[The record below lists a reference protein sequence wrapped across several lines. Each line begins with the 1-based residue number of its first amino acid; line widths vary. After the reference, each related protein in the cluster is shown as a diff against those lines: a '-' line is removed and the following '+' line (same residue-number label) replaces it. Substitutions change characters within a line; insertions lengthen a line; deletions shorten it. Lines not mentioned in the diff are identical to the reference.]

1 MSDTYTVV
9 IIKNMD
15 SPLVNKLTLNQLRKL
30 RETINS
36 FPDTEDGLKIKLAFA
51 DAFIDAL
58 NQIDSKEIKG

>member
-1 MSDTYTVV
+1 MTDTYSIV

-15 SPLVNKLTLNQLRKL
+15 SPLINKLTFNQIRKL

-36 FPDTEDGLKIKLAFA
+36 FPDTEDGVKIKLAFA

-58 NQIDSKEIKG
+58 TQQDSKGT